1 MKFQI
6 CTCKK
11 HSFNHGNFF
20 DENGPVF
27 RGEGLVHLSGDVFC
41 QAEALAFVQE
51 ALDSGK
57 ITLEEACSFGRDHI
71 LLSLPEEAPS
81 GLALYQKNEKARVE
95 RMITKEGEGQLSVS
109 PEAKHSFMR
118 FMKWLLPPV
127 IFRIF
132 GAKQASFV
140 RQKNYK
146 EWRRA
151 QKTQNWGKKNKP

>member
-11 HSFNHGNFF
+11 HSFDHGNFF
-20 DENGPVF
+20 DENGPFF
-27 RGEGLVHLSGDVFC
+27 RGEGLTHLSGDVFC

-57 ITLEEACSFGRDHI
+57 ITLEEACSLGRDQV
-71 LLSLPEEAPS
+71 LLSLPDEVPS
-81 GLALYQKNEKARVE
+81 GLVLYQKNEKARTG
-95 RMITKEGEGQLSVS
+95 RMVTKEGERRLALC
-109 PEAKHSFMR
+109 PESKHSFMR
-118 FMKWLLPPV
+118 FMKWLLPTSV
-127 IFRIF
+127 FRTF
-132 GAKQASFV
+132 SAKQASSL

-151 QKTQNWGKKNKP
+151 QKTQNWRKKN